1 MSETTKCVAIVT
13 SGVVTAVM
21 MVVAPSISPMAILV
35 FGVITFI
42 VARN

>member
-1 MSETTKCVAIVT
+1 MSEVTKCVAIAT
-13 SGVVTAVM
+13 SGIVTVVM
-21 MVVAPSISPMAILV
+21 MVVAPSLSPMAILV

>member
-1 MSETTKCVAIVT
+1 MSETTKCVTIIA
-13 SGVVTAVM
+13 SGMVTAVM
-21 MVVAPSISPMAILV
+21 MVVAPDLSPMAMLV

>member
-1 MSETTKCVAIVT
+1 MSEITKCVTIIT
-13 SGVVTAVM
+13 SGIVTAVM
-21 MVVAPSISPMAILV
+21 MVVTPDVSPMAILV